1 MGRWPI
7 IRTDRLIDRYFDEIY
22 VSAYSPVYLFH
33 VHDKILILDF
43 GSQYTQLIARRVRAL
58 HIYAEIHRY
67 DLSAAFIRNFAPR
80 GIILSGGP
88 ASVAGANPPRAPQA
102 VFELGVP
109 VLGICYGMQ
118 TMAAQ
123 LGGKVKYGQSGEF
136 GHTHVHI
143 HEGAYWLGG
152 LAEKQSDADRQTLAV
167 WMSHGDLVTGLP
179 PGFECIASTENCP
192 ITAMAHHARRFYG
205 VQFHPEVTHTAQ
217 GNTLLARF
225 ALDICGA
232 RADWVMDDYLNQA
245 IERIRQQVGDER
257 VILGLSAASIHR
269 WRRRFCSARLANSS
283 RAYLSIMAY
292 CA

>member
-22 VSAYSPVYLFH
+22 VSASSPVYLFH
-33 VHDKILILDF
+33 VNDKIIILDF
-43 GSQYTQLIARRVRAL
+43 GSQYTQLISRCVRAL

-67 DLSAAFIRNFAPR
+67 APSDAFIRNFAPR
-80 GIILSGGP
+80 
-88 ASVAGANPPRAPQA
+88 
-102 VFELGVP
+102 
-109 VLGICYGMQ
+109 GICYGMQ

-123 LGGKVKYGQSGEF
+123 LGGKVKYGQSGEC

-143 HEGAYWLGG
+143 HEGAHWLGG

-205 VQFHPEVTHTAQ
+205 VQF
-217 GNTLLARF
+217 
-225 ALDICGA
+225 
-232 RADWVMDDYLNQA
+232 
-245 IERIRQQVGDER
+245 
-257 VILGLSAASIHR
+257 
-269 WRRRFCSARLANSS
+269 
-283 RAYLSIMAY
+283 
-292 CA
+292 